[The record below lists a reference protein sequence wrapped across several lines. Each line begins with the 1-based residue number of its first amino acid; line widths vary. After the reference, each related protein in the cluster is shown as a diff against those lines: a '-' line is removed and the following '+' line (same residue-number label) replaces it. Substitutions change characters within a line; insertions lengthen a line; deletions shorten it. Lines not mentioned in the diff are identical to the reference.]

1 MKTRNKVLIG
11 VAVIGIAYF
20 LWDRSKKN
28 KKIASV
34 SNESNNLD
42 LPTGMDLPNLTPST
56 NLPTEKAIKDSLFVK
71 KPDVDPLYQQ
81 EMLAEQK
88 RLDEQAKLSV
98 LEKAKYAEN
107 ERLARLAQEQYA
119 KELAEYERQTL
130 LEKQRLDKLNE
141 LKFLEEKRLSDE
153 RALILERERI
163 ANQERL
169 FLMEEEIRNTKNQ
182 TIKDTSGIYEQR
194 FYDGNNNY
202 FKKGVE
208 LYAV

>member
-130 LEKQRLDKLNE
+130 LEKQKLD
-141 LKFLEEKRLSDE
+141 
-153 RALILERERI
+153 AL
-163 ANQERL
+163 
-169 FLMEEEIRNTKNQ
+169 EEEIRNTKNQ
-182 TIKDTSGIYEQR
+182 AIRDTSGMYNQR
-194 FYDGNNNY
+194 LLDGIDYGRGDFNR
-202 FKKGVE
+202 GVE
-208 LYAV
+208 LYAI